1 MKVDDAD
8 DGGNKPPITLTAPR
22 TAIRLTLVPDHLY
35 RPTGL
40 PAWIRYR
47 WRQLRTGIAF
57 ALFGLAGL
65 VFAPLVLP
73 LARIGAGDP
82 AKLRRRVQWIVSR
95 WFGAFSHAM
104 RLLGLIRWDIQGADK
119 LKRRG
124 QLLIIANHPSL
135 IDVVLLLGYIPES
148 DCIVKQALF
157 RNPFTRKAVTWAG
170 YISNSTPTQ
179 LVTDCSASLKAGRS
193 LLIFPEGT
201 RTVPGEP
208 IRIPHAAARIALESV
223 AEILPVSIRC
233 EPVTL
238 TKRQAWYRVPA
249 RRVQY
254 TIVVGEPYSAAPWL
268 AEAPSMAIAARRLSR
283 HWEQWFTRQW
293 AAPPLPDVE
302 TASAGR

>member
-1 MKVDDAD
+1 MKVDATD
-8 DGGNKPPITLTAPR
+8 DSAQQAVDYTAAVHTSMRPTLA
-22 TAIRLTLVPDHLY
+22 PDHLY

-47 WRQLRTGIAF
+47 WRQLRTGVAF

-65 VFAPLVLP
+65 VFGPLVLP

-82 AKLRRRVQWIVSR
+82 DRLRRRVQWIVSR

-104 RLLGLIRWDIQGADK
+104 RLLGLVRWTIEGAEK
-119 LKRRG
+119 LNKRG
-124 QLLIIANHPSL
+124 QLVIANHPSL
-135 IDVVLLLGYIPES
+135 IDVVLLLGYIPET

-170 YISNSTPTQ
+170 YISNLTPTQ
-179 LVTDCSASLKAGRS
+179 LVADCSSSLKAGRS
-193 LLIFPEGT
+193 LLIFPEAT
-201 RTVPGEP
+201 RSVPGQP

-233 EPVTL
+233 EPITL
-238 TKRQAWYRVPA
+238 VKHQPWYRVPA
-249 RRVQY
+249 RRIQY

-268 AEAPSMAIAARRLSR
+268 ADAPNMAIAARRLSK
-283 HWEQWFTRQW
+283 HWEQWFTDRL
-293 AAPPLPDVE
+293 AAADAE
-302 TASAGR
+302 TVTSGR

>member
-1 MKVDDAD
+1 MPMPAR
-8 DGGNKPPITLTAPR
+8 NKPPITLTAPR

-40 PAWIRYR
+40 PASIRYR

-65 VFAPLVLP
+65 VFGPLVLP

-82 AKLRRRVQWIVSR
+82 VKLRRRVQWIVSR
-95 WFGAFSHAM
+95 WFGAFSQAM
-104 RLLGLIRWDIQGADK
+104 RLLGLVSWNIEGADK
-119 LKRRG
+119 LKQRG
-124 QLLIIANHPSL
+124 QLLIANHPSL

-157 RNPFTRKAVTWAG
+157 RNPCTRKAVTWAG

-179 LVTDCSASLKAGRS
+179 LVADCSASLKAGRS

-201 RTVPGEP
+201 RTVPGQP
-208 IRIPHAAARIALESV
+208 IRIPHAAARIALESA

-233 EPVTL
+233 EPIAL
-238 TKRQAWYRVPA
+238 TKQQPWYRVPA
-249 RRVQY
+249 RCIQY
-254 TIVVGEPYSAAPWL
+254 TIVVGEPYCAAPWL
-268 AEAPSMAIAARRLSR
+268 AEAPNTAIAARRLSR
-283 HWEQWFTRQW
+283 HWEQWFTKQLDTPER
-293 AAPPLPDVE
+293 PDVE
-302 TASAGR
+302 TMLSGR

>member
-1 MKVDDAD
+1 MKVNGAD
-8 DGGNKPPITLTAPR
+8 DSAQQAVDYTAAVH
-22 TAIRLTLVPDHLY
+22 TASRLTLLPDHPY

-40 PAWIRYR
+40 PAWTRYR

-65 VFAPLVLP
+65 VFGPLVLP
-73 LARIGAGDP
+73 LARIGASDP
-82 AKLRRRVQWIVSR
+82 DTLRRRVQWIVSR

-104 RLLGLIRWDIQGADK
+104 RLLGLIRWTIEGAEK
-119 LKRRG
+119 LNKPG
-124 QLLIIANHPSL
+124 QLVIANHPSL
-135 IDVVLLLGYIPES
+135 IDVVLLLGYMRES

-157 RNPFTRKAVTWAG
+157 GNPFTRKAVTWAG

-179 LVTDCSASLKAGRS
+179 LVADCAASLKAGRS
-193 LLIFPEGT
+193 LVIFPEAT
-201 RTVPGEP
+201 RSVPGQP

-233 EPVTL
+233 EPITL
-238 TKRQAWYRVPA
+238 VKHQPWYRVPA

-268 AEAPSMAIAARRLSR
+268 AEAPNMAIAARRLSR
-283 HWEQWFTRQW
+283 HWEQWFTDRL
-293 AAPPLPDVE
+293 ASPDAD
-302 TASAGR
+302 TPDSGR